1 MRKNSYLNSLNE
13 VQILAYIVRSILE
26 GKNIDQIIERFDG
39 DSKLVNSWIEAL
51 QQIHFITKNS
61 FDELVITSDGE
72 NFLQA
77 FELHR

>member
-13 VQILAYIVRSILE
+13 VQILAYIVRSISE

-39 DSKLVNSWIEAL
+39 DKMLVNTWIEAL

>member
-13 VQILAYIVRSILE
+13 VQILAYIIRSILE

-39 DSKLVNSWIEAL
+39 DSKLVNTWIEAL

-77 FELHR
+77 FDLHR